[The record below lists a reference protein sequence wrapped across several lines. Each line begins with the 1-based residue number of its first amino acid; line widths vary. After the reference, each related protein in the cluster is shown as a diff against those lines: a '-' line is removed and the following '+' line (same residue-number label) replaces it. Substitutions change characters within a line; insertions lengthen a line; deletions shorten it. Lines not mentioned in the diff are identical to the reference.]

1 MSTELLIGIHAV
13 EAALNHDVGNL
24 VELYIETGTQNA
36 RVKELGERAREL
48 GVKPH
53 ARDRLA
59 LDRMTG
65 GARHQGVVARYNA
78 PAALPD
84 SALAGLVDAAGRNA
98 LILVLDGVTD
108 PHNFG
113 ACLRSAEAAGVTAV
127 LVPKDRAVGV
137 TPTVRR
143 ASAGAADRVPIVAA
157 TNLARALKT
166 LKDAG
171 VWLVGLAGD
180 TGQSVYAVDLDG
192 PIAVVLGGEGEG
204 MRRLTREN
212 CDFVAKIP
220 MQGDIESLNVSVAT
234 GIVLFETLRQRA
246 VKQAKPPRA

>member
-1 MSTELLIGIHAV
+1 MSNELLTGIHAV

-36 RVKELGERAREL
+36 RVKELGDRAREL

-53 ARDRLA
+53 ARDRAA

-78 PAALPD
+78 PAPLPE
-84 SALAGLVDAAGRNA
+84 SALIELAQKAGSEA
-98 LILVLDGVTD
+98 LFLVLDGVTD

-127 LVPKDRAVGV
+127 VMPKDRAVGV

-143 ASAGAADRVPIVAA
+143 ASAGAADRVAIVAA
-157 TNLARALKT
+157 TNLSRTLKS

-171 VWLVGLAGD
+171 VWLVGLVGETD
-180 TGQSVYAVDLDG
+180 RSIHAVDLNG
-192 PIAVVLGGEGEG
+192 PIAIVLGSEGEG
-204 MRRLTREN
+204 LRRLTREA
-212 CDFVAKIP
+212 CDFLARIP
-220 MQGDIESLNVSVAT
+220 MRGEVESLNVSVAT
-234 GIVLFETLRQRA
+234 GIVLFEALRQRGA
-246 VKQAKPPRA
+246 AG

>member
-1 MSTELLIGIHAV
+1 MSNELLIGIHAV

-24 VELYIETGTQNA
+24 VELYIETGSQNA

-53 ARDRLA
+53 ARDRAA

-78 PAALPD
+78 PAPLPE
-84 SALAGLVDAAGRNA
+84 SALAELAEKAGGEA
-98 LILVLDGVTD
+98 LFLVLDGVTD

-127 LVPKDRAVGV
+127 VMPKDRAVGV

-157 TNLARALKT
+157 TNLARTLKS

-171 VWLVGLAGD
+171 VWLVGLVGE
-180 TGQSVYAVDLDG
+180 TEQSIHAVDLKG
-192 PIAVVLGGEGEG
+192 PIALVLGSEGEG
-204 MRRLTREN
+204 LRRLTREA
-212 CDFVAKIP
+212 CDFLARIP
-220 MQGDIESLNVSVAT
+220 MRGQVESLNVSVAT
-234 GIVLFETLRQRA
+234 GIVLFEALRQRA
-246 VKQAKPPRA
+246 